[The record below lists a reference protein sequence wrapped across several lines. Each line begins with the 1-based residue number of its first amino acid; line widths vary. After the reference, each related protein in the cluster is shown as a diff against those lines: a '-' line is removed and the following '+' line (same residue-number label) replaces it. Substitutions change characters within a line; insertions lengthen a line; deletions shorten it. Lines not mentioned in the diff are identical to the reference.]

1 MILQRYIGM
10 SMLKGW
16 LLVMVVLGAVFGLIA
31 FTEELERV
39 SGNYNAIAAARF
51 TLLNL
56 PDQLVSLAP
65 VIAILGSIVAL
76 ANLDRHNELTIISCT
91 GFSPGKLLGAIALP
105 TILFMAV
112 LWLLMEYVTPQLEQ
126 TALSE
131 KNRLRYDIEERIPG
145 GGLWSTNGRRYIN
158 LRALSRD
165 LVAGDIELYE
175 FDEQGQLSRAIRADS
190 AEVSNDRR
198 WTFRGVREKAL
209 EDGTLV
215 TRQHDS
221 LEVANLWSRNELPTL
236 SIQGES
242 MSLSVLY
249 RYAHYRAG
257 NNQPWEKHLNTFW
270 QRALMPLTVAAMV
283 LLATPISASVTAGR
297 DRSFGLNLGIGAIV
311 GIVFYL
317 GAQIIFALGQLL
329 GWSIPLV
336 AVLPALIIFLCALVM
351 LRRMRW

>member
-1 MILQRYIGM
+1 MILQRYIGL
-10 SMLKGW
+10 SMVKGW
-16 LLVMVVLGAVFGLIA
+16 LLVTAVLGAVFGLIA

-39 SGNYNAIAAARF
+39 SGNYDALAAARY

-76 ANLDRHNELTIISCT
+76 ASLDRSNELTIISCT
-91 GFSPGKLLGAIALP
+91 GFSRGRLLSAIAVP
-105 TILFMAV
+105 TLAFMAL
-112 LWLLMEYVTPQLEQ
+112 LWSSMEYVTPQLEQ
-126 TALSE
+126 VALSE
-131 KNRLRYDIEERIPG
+131 KNRLRYDIEDRIPG
-145 GGLWSTNGRRYIN
+145 GGLWSTDGRRYIH
-158 LRALSRD
+158 LRTLSKD
-165 LVAGDIELYE
+165 LVPGDIQLFE
-175 FDEQGQLSRAIRADS
+175 FDERGQLVRAILADS
-190 AEVSNDRR
+190 ALVSTDRR
-198 WTFRGVREKAL
+198 WTFQGVREKAR
-209 EDGTLV
+209 EDGVLV
-215 TRQHDS
+215 TREHDN
-221 LEVANLWSRNELPTL
+221 LEVANLWSRDELPTL

-249 RYAHYRAG
+249 SYANYLAA

-270 QRALMPLTVAAMV
+270 QRLLMPLTVAAMV

-297 DRSFGLNLGIGAIV
+297 DRSFGLNLGIGAVV

-317 GAQIIFALGQLL
+317 GTQIVFALGQLL

-336 AVLPALIIFLCALVM
+336 AALPALIIFLCALFM

>member
-1 MILQRYIGM
+1 MILQRYIGV
-10 SMLKGW
+10 SMIKGW
-16 LLVMVVLGAVFGLIA
+16 LLVMTVLGAVFGLIG

-39 SGNYNAIAAARF
+39 SGNYTAIAAARF

-91 GFSPGKLLGAIALP
+91 GFSLGKLLGAIALP
-105 TILFMAV
+105 TIVFMVA
-112 LWLLMEYVTPQLEQ
+112 LWALMEYVTPQLERA
-126 TALSE
+126 ALGE
-131 KNRLRYDIEERIPG
+131 KNRLRYDIEDRIPG

-158 LRALSRD
+158 LRTLSQD
-165 LVAGDIELYE
+165 LVPGDIEMYE
-175 FDEQGQLSRAIRADS
+175 FNERGELSRAIHADS
-190 AEVSNDRR
+190 AVVSDDRR
-198 WTFRGVREKAL
+198 WTFQQVREKAL

-215 TRQHDS
+215 TREHNQ

-236 SIQGES
+236 SLQGET

-249 RYAHYRAG
+249 RYAHFQAG

-297 DRSFGLNLGIGAIV
+297 DRSFGLNLGIGAVV
-311 GIVFYL
+311 GIIFYL
-317 GAQIIFALGQLL
+317 GTQIIFALGQLL

-336 AVLPALIIFLCALVM
+336 AALPALIIFLCALVL